1 MNGKNVIFDDK
12 KINKNSFNKNKKLIQ
27 IDNSTTLR
35 IFSRRFSGSVF
46 YSTAILLSHLKS
58 GPDFVLRTK
67 HEFLC
72 LVAGKTKFYT
82 SH

>member
-12 KINKNSFNKNKKLIQ
+12 KINKSSFNKNKKLIR

-35 IFSRRFSGSVF
+35 IFLLISGGSVF
-46 YSTAILLSHLKS
+46 YSTATLLSHLKS
-58 GPDFVLRTK
+58 GPDFLLRTK

-72 LVAGKTKFYT
+72 LVAGQTKFYT